1 MKLTPISKDFS
12 VTGQIEVADIPEIA
26 KAGFKT
32 LICNRPDN
40 EGWGQT
46 NHDAIKSVAE
56 KAGLGFHYIPVAGS
70 VSIEMV
76 QQMKAAAT
84 GNVPS
89 LAYCL
94 SGSRSATLYQYA
106 MQV

>member
-12 VTGQIEVADIPEIA
+12 VTGQVAVADIPEIV

-46 NHDAIKSVAE
+46 NHDVIKAAAE
-56 KAGLGFHYIPVAGS
+56 KAGLAFHYIPVGGQLTMDT
-70 VSIEMV
+70 IL
-76 QQMKAAAT
+76 QMKSAAT
-84 GNVPS
+84 QATPALG
-89 LAYCL
+89 YCL
-94 SGSRSATLYQYA
+94 SGSRAATLYQYA
-106 MQV
+106 TQA

>member
-12 VTGQIEVADIPEIA
+12 VTGQIGINDIGEIA

-46 NHDAIKSVAE
+46 NHDVIKVAAE
-56 KAGLGFHYIPVAGS
+56 KAGLSFYYIPVGGGLTMD
-70 VSIEMV
+70 MV
-76 QQMKAAAT
+76 ETMKKAVTAKTPAL
-84 GNVPS
+84 G
-89 LAYCL
+89 YCL
-94 SGSRSATLYQYA
+94 SGNRAATLYQYA
-106 MQV
+106 MKA